1 MRLCSLAFTA
11 SAAALLAPSANAQSA
26 TAGVERAFLERAAI
40 SAADDACNLF
50 TTGERYALKAGL
62 YQSQDELL
70 RANFSRDKIEDTA
83 ASVRAHAK
91 SLGCDHPSVRQVAA
105 TIRDSYRQFAKTN
118 YLEYA
123 AGHGVW
129 RASRVSAD
137 QWALSEVDKA
147 SGAALGL
154 RNSTDKKKPGLRLAI
169 AIPVG
174 DTLPATAQLYIR
186 DPVRLDEPWLGS
198 LFGSTGQLT
207 PTPRAM
213 THIEWAA
220 ETAEEDDITGDPY
233 QVYYFPEAAIARIE
247 ALDPREAVQLELG
260 PNPRDKNQQPVRVLF
275 EVGDFRAA
283 HNFVLIPQPTYAPTP
298 EDKSKGE

>member
-1 MRLCSLAFTA
+1 MRLRFIAFATPAATLFALAA
-11 SAAALLAPSANAQSA
+11 GAQSP
-26 TAGVERAFLERAAI
+26 TAAVERAFLERAAI

-62 YQSQDELL
+62 YQSQNELL
-70 RANFSRDKIEDTA
+70 RANFSHDKIDDTA

-105 TIRDSYRQFAKTN
+105 TVRNSYRQFAKTN

-137 QWALSEVDKA
+137 QWALSELDKA
-147 SGAALGL
+147 TGAAFGL
-154 RNSTDKKKPGLRLAI
+154 RNSTDKKKPGLRLAV

-174 DTLPATAQLYIR
+174 DSLPATAQLYIR
-186 DPVRLDEPWLGS
+186 DPARLDEPWLGS

-213 THIEWAA
+213 TRIEWAG
-220 ETAEEDDITGDPY
+220 ETAEEDDITGDPF
-233 QVYYFPEAAIARIE
+233 QVYYFPEAAIARID
-247 ALDPREAVQLELG
+247 ALDPREAVQLELA
-260 PNPRDKNQQPVRVLF
+260 PNPRDKNQQPVRILF
-275 EVGDFRAA
+275 EVGDFRAG
-283 HNFVLIPQPTYAPTP
+283 HNFVMIPQPTYAPTP
-298 EDKSKGE
+298 DAKGKGE

>member
-1 MRLCSLAFTA
+1 MRLNGIAFTA
-11 SAAALLAPSANAQSA
+11 SMAALFAGSALAQSP
-26 TAGVERAFLERAAI
+26 TAGVERAFLERTAI

-50 TTGERYALKAGL
+50 TPAERFALRAGL
-62 YQSQDELL
+62 YQSQNELL
-70 RANFSRDKIEDTA
+70 RANFSLEKINDTA

-129 RASRVSAD
+129 RASRVAAD
-137 QWALSEVDKA
+137 QWALSELDKA
-147 SGAALGL
+147 TGAAFGL

-174 DTLPATAQLYIR
+174 DSLPATAQLYIR
-186 DPVRLDEPWLGS
+186 DPQRLDEPWLGS
-198 LFGSTGQLT
+198 LFGPTGQLS

-213 THIEWAA
+213 TRIEWAA
-220 ETAEEDDITGDPY
+220 ETGEEDDIIGDPF
-233 QVYYFPEAAIARIE
+233 QVYYFPETAIARIE
-247 ALDPREAVQLELG
+247 ALDPREAVQLELT
-260 PNPRDKNQQPVRVLF
+260 PNPRDKNQRPVRILF

-283 HNFVLIPQPTYAPTP
+283 HNFILIPQPSYAPSP
-298 EDKSKGE
+298 EDKTKGE